1 MTFLNIQNSSTTSA
15 SKANGDELVIS
26 YTDINFL
33 QKLENLSDASIDEA
47 SVTGIYPSDDLLG
60 ELFRLLKPR
69 KKVSFHQCIKDR
81 EAGQTLTTDLKVHGF
96 LDIMVAKDPTNEERF
111 AICEKPTWNLG
122 DSAQVTIEPQR
133 TRSQSTWKMAVDD
146 DDDDGNNNENDMI
159 DENELLNDG
168 IVPKA
173 PVSDCGTGDGTG
185 KKRACANCSCGLA
198 ELEAL
203 EGSENV
209 ASSSSIASASK
220 SGCGNCSKGDAFRC
234 AGCPFL
240 GKPAFQPGQEKLV
253 LAMTDDL

>member
-1 MTFLNIQNSSTTSA
+1 MTLLTIQNSSASA
-15 SKANGDELVIS
+15 TKKNGDELIVVS
-26 YTDINFL
+26 YDDSNFL
-33 QKLENLSDASIDEA
+33 QTLEKLSDASIDEA
-47 SVTGIYPSDDLLG
+47 TVTGIYPSDELLG
-60 ELFRLLKPR
+60 ELFRLLKPK

-122 DSAQVTIEPQR
+122 DSAQVNIEPLR

-146 DDDDGNNNENDMI
+146 ENENDMI

-173 PVSDCGTGDGTG
+173 PVSDCGTGDATG
-185 KKRACANCSCGLA
+185 KKRACANCTCGLA

-209 ASSSSIASASK
+209 ANASSSSASK

>member
-1 MTFLNIQNSSTTSA
+1 MTFLVIQKESSSVSVASTSP
-15 SKANGDELVIS
+15 KIDNEIIFS
-26 YTDINFL
+26 YNDNDFL
-33 QKLENLSDASIDEA
+33 QKLEKLSDSSIDEV
-47 SVTGIYPSDDLLG
+47 SVTGVYPSDDLLG
-60 ELFRLLKPR
+60 ELFRLLKPK
-69 KKVSFHQCIKDR
+69 KKVSFHHCIKDR
-81 EAGQTLTTDLKVHGF
+81 EAGQILTTDLKVHGF

-122 DSAQVTIEPQR
+122 DSANVNIEPLR

-146 DDDDGNNNENDMI
+146 DDNDMI

-173 PVSDCGTGDGTG
+173 PVSDCGTSDAPG

-203 EGSENV
+203 EGSNSENV
-209 ASSSSIASASK
+209 ASNSK

-240 GKPAFQPGQEKLV
+240 GKPAFQPGQEKLI
-253 LAMTDDL
+253 LTMTDDI